1 MTRLFT
7 GLACPA
13 LALMLL
19 PAAFGHD
26 RSKNTADRGT
36 TTVTGCL
43 VPTGREGTHYA
54 INGDDGTVYS
64 LKSSS
69 RANLAGHI
77 NQRVTVTGY
86 VSPSS
91 KTVSTNSSNAPVGSE
106 RLKVTHLSKVSS
118 KCM

>member
-1 MTRLFT
+1 MTRFFA

-13 LALMLL
+13 LALLLL
-19 PAAFGHD
+19 PASFGHD
-26 RSKNTADRGT
+26 RSKNTADMGT

-69 RANLAGHI
+69 RAYFAGHI

-91 KTVSTNSSNAPVGSE
+91 KTTTSSNIPVGSE